1 MIRNGRR
8 VTLSTLAWPTRTKT
22 VVLVV
27 EDELLIL
34 MDATQSL
41 QEAEYAAID
50 AYDAKH
56 ALMIPQQRPDIDAIF
71 TDVTCQGG
79 LTTCSS
85 PAW

>member
-8 VTLSTLAWPTRTKT
+8 VTLSRLAWPNRTKT

-27 EDELLIL
+27 KDELLIL

-41 QEAEYAAID
+41 QEAEYDAID

-71 TDVTCQGG
+71 TDVNMLGRFDDG
-79 LTTCSS
+79 SS